1 MINKM
6 KKVTHWL
13 MALLVVAMV
22 MACDGLNQKPQN
34 EAADRQMEAA
44 YKSRDYMGLIR
55 LADSLE
61 AGGELSQAKAYYWRG
76 YASDRMR
83 QFRMA
88 EFYWRA
94 SLDAA
99 AAEKDY
105 DTYAKTASRLANMLM
120 LRRDYE
126 GALKMAE
133 PAAERLETL
142 KCDTTSD
149 YVNLLIYIGC
159 CQAGVGDIGDETADG
174 FGRAYKKHLEN
185 IEKNRTD
192 EAYKNAIAGLINIA
206 VACNVLEHYQAALK
220 WTGHFGELLSEYEQ
234 RPTSAKD
241 YLDKQLARFD
251 IYQARALVGLDKP
264 EEASKVYEAFLA
276 TDFSKTPEGRILAN
290 DYLVAAQRWDEAAYN
305 YRSLDAHLGS
315 AGYTIG
321 NIKNMVLRKYQTNLQ
336 AGRRD
341 SAIAVS
347 LMICDSLENAFAQAD
362 KLEAEEQAI
371 IVKKVEEM
379 AQRES
384 ISTRQ
389 RQYMMMAIVGLVFLL
404 LIGFML
410 WRRSV
415 SHRHKQKHLEL
426 KKAYG
431 ELEEATSTRER
442 EMTTQRIAQDIRQSM
457 LPGTLPQLKDI
468 SLYTSQTPGAM
479 AGNDLCETIVR
490 GDRLF
495 FCVGN
500 ALGEG
505 VQAAVTMA
513 MAGAQFRSLTAFES
527 APERIVG
534 AVNEVLADVQR
545 RMTLLVGILDMTTG
559 HLTYCNAG
567 HNIPLLMDTEV
578 NLLPGESCQPVGE
591 SSDNVY
597 KSQEMTLDKGS
608 MLFLYTD
615 GLKNVENASQ
625 KMLGEKAVRGAALQA
640 LKLNPEPKSFIGQ
653 MLEAVIGFTGGT
665 PQRDDITMLVLSRP

>member
-1 MINKM
+1 MINNM
-6 KKVTHWL
+6 KKVTQWL
-13 MALLVVAMV
+13 MSLLVMTLV
-22 MACDGLNQKPQN
+22 MACGDMNQKAQN
-34 EAADRQMEAA
+34 EQAEKQVEAA
-44 YKSRDYMGLIR
+44 YRSRDYHGLIR

-61 AGGELSQAKAYYWRG
+61 AGGELSPAKAYYWRG
-76 YASDRMR
+76 YASDRTR
-83 QFRMA
+83 QLRMA

-105 DTYAKTASRLANMLM
+105 DTYAKTASRLANLLM
-120 LRRDYE
+120 MRHDFE

-133 PAAERLETL
+133 PAAEQLEAL

-159 CQAGVGDIGDETADG
+159 CQAGVGNIGNETADG
-174 FGRAYKKHLEN
+174 FDRAYKKHLEN

-206 VACNVLEHYQAALK
+206 ATCNATKHYQAALK
-220 WTGHFGELLSEYEQ
+220 WIGHFGELLSEYEQ
-234 RPTSAKD
+234 RPSSAKD

-251 IYQARALVGLDKP
+251 IYQARALLGLGKS

-290 DYLVAAQRWDEAAYN
+290 NYLVSAERWDEAAFN

-315 AGYTIG
+315 TGYTID
-321 NIKNMVLRKYQTNLQ
+321 NIKKMVLQKYHTNLR

-341 SAIAVS
+341 SAVAVS

-379 AQRES
+379 AQHES
-384 ISTRQ
+384 VATRQ
-389 RQYMMMAIVGLVFLL
+389 RQYMMMAIVGLVFLM
-404 LIGFML
+404 LIGYML
-410 WRRSV
+410 WRRSI
-415 SHRHKQKHLEL
+415 SHKHKQKHLDL

-431 ELEEATSTRER
+431 ELEEATSTKER

-457 LPGTLPQLKDI
+457 QPVKLPQLKDI
-468 SLYTSQTPGAM
+468 RLYTSQTPGLM
-479 AGNDLCETIVR
+479 PGNDLCETIVR
-490 GDRLF
+490 GDQLF

-500 ALGEG
+500 ALDEG

-513 MAGAQFRSLTAFES
+513 MVGAQFRSLSAFES

-534 AVNEVLADVQR
+534 AVNEVLADGQR
-545 RMTLLVGILDMTTG
+545 RMTLFVGVLDVATG
-559 HLTYCNAG
+559 RLAYCNAG
-567 HNIPLLMDTEV
+567 HNVPLLMNKEV
-578 NLLPGESCQPVGE
+578 NLLSGDSCQPVGE
-591 SSDNVY
+591 QAGSVY
-597 KSQEMTLDKGS
+597 SSQEVALDKGS

-615 GLKNVENASQ
+615 GMKTAENANQ
-625 KMLGEKAVRGAALQA
+625 KMFGEKAIRGAALQA
-640 LKLNPEPKSFIGQ
+640 LKLNPEPKAFIGQ
-653 MLEAVIGFTGGT
+653 MLDAVKGFTSGT
-665 PQRDDITMLVLSRP
+665 PQKDDITLLVIGRR